1 MWGTGGQEW
10 VEILLLLLINNNNHT
25 LTTAV
30 QLDFEENTTTQQN
43 MRRKQTRKAGM
54 KGKWGRPRQK
64 RDQEKNEETLV

>member
-1 MWGTGGQEW
+1 MGGNII
-10 VEILLLLLINNNNHT
+10 VIINNNNHM

-30 QLDFEENTTTQQN
+30 QLDFEENTTKQQN
-43 MRRKQTRKAGM
+43 IGRKQTQKAGM